1 MNANEFV
8 LNKEV
13 TVKVSEGKEVKGIL
27 KGISEE
33 CSGKITATVEYLT
46 PIRQNFELEKIS

>member
-1 MNANEFV
+1 MNANDFI

-13 TVKVSEGKEVKGIL
+13 TLTISEGKEVKGIL
-27 KGISEE
+27 KGINED
-33 CSGKITATVEYLT
+33 CSGKATVSVEYLT

>member
-1 MNANEFV
+1 MTANDFI

-13 TVKVSEGKEVKGIL
+13 TLTISEGKEVKGIL
-27 KGISEE
+27 KGINEE
-33 CSGKITATVEYLT
+33 CGGRITVSVEYLT